1 MPERHQDIESF
12 GDSQVQALFD
22 KFLAVPEPLLDT
34 GDLLT
39 QRVLAEVKVVYGTGG
54 QVLSPTGRLLQRVSE
69 WLGGFRPRAVV
80 IAFSSVA
87 VAALLVFSVALY
99 NAIPEPVSIA
109 ATVPSGE
116 VLVLKPNSDT
126 FRTYKAGDTF
136 VLAEGDQIIARSGS
150 VQLEPFPQ
158 QFANVMPGTQ
168 VELVTVEDEDGSRH
182 VELFVIDGQ
191 IRHRGFEPLEPGN
204 RYFVSTDSLRAEFDS
219 NDFEI
224 DALSPTRTIV
234 TTRDGS
240 AQISAPSGTREL
252 VAGQAAE
259 VGERTLLI
267 IDIAPL
273 QEGPGE
279 IAMAETPAAA
289 IDMPDE
295 HAEQQPPTTDTL
307 PAATLTAPPISQP
320 DSAPPVTGASGGYIT
335 STSADSGSVLTVSRV
350 SIDETEAEPVL
361 VLSGYGPLGSSV
373 QVMVEHKPVVTATVS
388 TEGKWVASAPVNT
401 VGRFEV
407 DVVAVNDAG
416 EVLASAAAAQM
427 EIGPPIETPVPTPA
441 EESSIIVPPGGTT
454 TWAPGNGSGKPA
466 TPTKTPA
473 RRPTATPAPTET
485 AAPIIFNAP
494 VFPPTAGPTS
504 TSSPTPD
511 NSTPPHQD
519 GPPFLVLLPSPTPS
533 ETSTSTATPRST
545 ATSSATPGPTSTPL
559 PSATT
564 TKTPAATSTGTATSL
579 PTGTATNTTTP
590 VATTT
595 STATST
601 ALPTR
606 TQTPVATATP
616 SATSVPP
623 TATSALP
630 TATATQPPVQPT
642 AGSTTNDTV
651 PPSGDPTAPA
661 VSVFPTATPT
671 VPPTVPPASPTAT
684 PTTRPPTAT
693 ATSVPPTAT
702 AAPVQPTAT
711 PVPPLLTAPGLND
724 SAPSDGT
731 TNSGTAPLPTVAAP
745 PATATSIPPTA
756 VPPTAVPPTA
766 TPATVAPTAT
776 ATQAAALPSSSVGDS
791 TTSDAPPSVP
801 ATVPPTAV
809 PPTAVP
815 PAAVPTIAAA
825 PNTSV
830 NQPAGDTATSDSIA
844 ATPDASINV
853 PAPAATEPAALS
865 NVPADATAV
874 PAATTAAA
882 DSVPPAVDSAAT
894 PTN

>member
-1 MPERHQDIESF
+1 MPERQHDIEPF

-39 QRVLAEVKVVYGTGG
+39 KRVLAEVQVVYGTGG
-54 QVLSPTGRLLQRVSE
+54 QVFSPAGRLLQRVSD
-69 WLGGFRPRAVV
+69 WLAGFRPRAVV

-99 NAIPEPVSIA
+99 SAIPTPASIA
-109 ATVPSGE
+109 ASVPSGE
-116 VLVLKPNSDT
+116 VLVLKPNSDS

-150 VQLEPFPQ
+150 VQLEPFPEQ
-158 QFANVMPGTQ
+158 YANVMPGTQ

-191 IRHRGFEPLEPGN
+191 VRHRGFEPLAPGN
-204 RYFVSTDSLRAEFDS
+204 RYYVSTGSLRAEFDS

-224 DALSPTRTIV
+224 DAVSPTRTIV

-240 AQISAPSGTREL
+240 AQISAPSGTKEL
-252 VAGQAAE
+252 IAGQAAE

-267 IDIAPL
+267 FDIAPL

-289 IDMPDE
+289 VDMPDE
-295 HAEQQPPTTDTL
+295 QSEQQPPTTGGL
-307 PAATLTAPPISQP
+307 PVATLTAPPVSQP
-320 DSAPPVTGASGGYIT
+320 DSAPPVSGASGGYIT
-335 STSADSGSVLTVSRV
+335 STGGDSGSVLTVSRV

-361 VLSGYGPLGSSV
+361 VLSGYGPMGSSV
-373 QVMVEHKPVVTATVS
+373 QVLVENKPVVTATVS
-388 TEGKWVASAPVNT
+388 TEGKWAASAPVNT

-427 EIGPPIETPVPTPA
+427 EIGPPVQTPVPTPA

-466 TPTKTPA
+466 TPTKTPT

-485 AAPIIFNAP
+485 AAPIIFTAP
-494 VFPPTAGPTS
+494 VLPPTAEPTP

-511 NSTPPHQD
+511 NSTPPQQD
-519 GPPFLVLLPSPTPS
+519 GPPFVVLLPSPTPS
-533 ETSTSTATPRST
+533 ETSTGTATPKAT
-545 ATSSATPGPTSTPL
+545 ATSSATPAPTSTPL

-579 PTGTATNTTTP
+579 PTGTATNTATP
-590 VATTT
+590 AATTT

-606 TQTPVATATP
+606 TQAPVVTATS
-616 SATSVPP
+616 SATPVPP
-623 TATSALP
+623 TATSTLP

-642 AGSTTNDTV
+642 AGSTTNDNV
-651 PPSGDPTAPA
+651 PPSGDPTAPT

-671 VPPTVPPASPTAT
+671 VPPAS
-684 PTTRPPTAT
+684 PTAT
-693 ATSVPPTAT
+693 ATSIP
-702 AAPVQPTAT
+702 PTAT
-711 PVPPLLTAPGLND
+711 PVRPTATPVSPLLTDPGLND

-731 TNSGTAPLPTVAAP
+731 TNTGTVPLPTVAAP
-745 PATATSIPPTA
+745 TATPTSM
-756 VPPTAVPPTA
+756 PPTAVPPTA
-766 TPATVAPTAT
+766 TPVTVAPTAT
-776 ATQAAALPSSSVGDS
+776 ATQAASLPSSSVGDS

-815 PAAVPTIAAA
+815 PTAVPPTAAPTIAAA

-830 NQPAGDTATSDSIA
+830 SQAAGDTTTSDGVS
-844 ATPDASINV
+844 ATPDTGVNV

-865 NVPADATAV
+865 NVPADATAA
-874 PAATTAAA
+874 PAATTAAV
-882 DSVPPAVDSAAT
+882 DSAPPAVDSAAT